1 MRGVP
6 VAPPLRDIV
15 LVGGGH
21 AHVQVLKSFGMKPP
35 PGLRLTVIARE
46 PHTPYSGMLPGYV
59 AGIYGFDDIHIDLAR
74 LSAFGGARFVAAE
87 VTGIDPDERR
97 LHFADRPSMRYDT
110 ASLNTGGVPGAAHGV
125 AAGVASEFVTP
136 VKPIGSFLPRWR
148 RLLAAR
154 PDRVAL
160 VGGGA
165 GAVELAL
172 AIAGAQPDVGL
183 TLLADEPELLPHY
196 PGRAR
201 RVLGRA
207 LANAG
212 VEVVAG
218 FRATAAEGGIVEAAD
233 GRQCAADH
241 VLWVTG
247 VDAPSW
253 PRDAGL
259 ACDEA
264 GFVRV
269 NRQLQS
275 VSHPDVF
282 AVGDV
287 ASLDGQARPKSGVY
301 AVRQGP
307 TLSENLRRHADGRPL
322 CRYRAQRHALAI
334 IGLGEGRAL
343 AVRGRGSVSGRGV
356 WRLKQWIDRRFMERF
371 DDLPEMAVDL
381 PTLPAALQADA
392 PDEMRCGGCGAKLGA
407 DILARVQ
414 ERLAVPVSA
423 ATERGIGDDAAVI
436 RLPNKA
442 VGAAP
447 RLAASCDAF
456 RAMIDDP
463 YRFGRIS
470 AHHALNDLFAM
481 AATPAFALA
490 LVTVPVMADA
500 MMEED
505 LYQLMA
511 GALAVFTEHGVDLV
525 GGHSA
530 EGAELSLGFAVHGY
544 LSGPALEK
552 GGMLPGQRLVLTKP
566 VGTGTLLAGA
576 MRGKTKARH
585 LLAAVEQMDAS
596 NAGAAEVLLRFG
608 ATACTDV
615 TGFGFAGH
623 LTEMTRASGTG
634 ARIELGPFPTLE
646 GALDSLEAGIAS
658 SLQAS
663 NELALA
669 DFAIYGAAPNAAAVR
684 LLADPQTAGGLLA
697 SVPAENVG
705 ECLTALH
712 EAGYTDASVVG
723 DVTESELE
731 VRA

>member
-1 MRGVP
+1 MHSGAP
-6 VAPPLRDIV
+6 SAPPLRDIV

-21 AHVQVLKSFGMKPP
+21 AHVQVLKSFGMKPAP
-35 PGLRLTVIARE
+35 WLRLTIVARE

-59 AGIYGFDDIHIDLAR
+59 AGIHGFDDVHIDLAR
-74 LSAFGGARFVAAE
+74 LAAFGGARLVAAE
-87 VTGIDPDERR
+87 VTGLDPEERR
-97 LHFADRPSMRYDT
+97 LHFADRPSMRYDI
-110 ASLNTGGVPGAAHGV
+110 ASLNVGGVPGE
-125 AAGVASEFVTP
+125 GVASEFVTP
-136 VKPIGSFLPRWR
+136 VKPIGSFLPRWQ
-148 RLLAAR
+148 RLLAAGPER
-154 PDRVAL
+154 IAL
-160 VGGGA
+160 AGGGA

-172 AIAGAQPDVGL
+172 AIARQQPDIALSLL
-183 TLLADEPELLPHY
+183 TDEPDLLPAY
-196 PGRAR
+196 PRRAR
-201 RVLGRA
+201 RA
-207 LANAG
+207 LAEALAKAG
-212 VEVVAG
+212 VELLAG
-218 FRATAAEGGIVEAAD
+218 FRAMAAEKGVVHARD
-233 GRQCAADH
+233 GRQLAADH

-247 VDAPSW
+247 VEAPSW
-253 PRDAGL
+253 VAGAGL

-269 NRQLQS
+269 NRRLQS
-275 VSHPDVF
+275 ISHPDVF
-282 AVGDV
+282 AAGDV

-307 TLSENLRRHADGRPL
+307 ALAENLRRHADGRPL
-322 CRYRAQRHALAI
+322 RRYRAQRHALAI

-343 AVRGRGSVSGRGV
+343 AVRGKGSASGKGV
-356 WRLKQWIDRRFMERF
+356 WRLKQWIDRRFMAHF
-371 DDLPEMAVDL
+371 NDLPEMAVDL

-414 ERLAVPVSA
+414 ARLAVPVSA

-436 RLPNKA
+436 RLPN
-442 VGAAP
+442 GAADGVP

-511 GALAVFTEHGVDLV
+511 GTLAVFAEHGVDLV

-544 LSGPALEK
+544 LRGRALEK
-552 GGMLPGQRLVLTKP
+552 GGMQPGQRLVLTKP

-585 LLAAVEQMDAS
+585 LLGAVDQMDVS
-596 NAGAAEVLLRFG
+596 NALAAELLQRHG
-608 ATACTDV
+608 ATACTDI

-634 ARIELGPFPTLE
+634 ARIELDGFPTLD

-658 SLQAS
+658 SLQPS
-663 NELALA
+663 NELALT
-669 DFAIYGAAPNAAAVR
+669 DFTIYGGAPNAAAVR

-697 SVPAENVG
+697 SVPAGKVAA
-705 ECLTALH
+705 CLTGLR
-712 EAGYTDASVVG
+712 EAGYTDASAVG
-723 DVTESELE
+723 DVTDSELE
-731 VRA
+731 IRA

>member
-1 MRGVP
+1 MRRAAF
-6 VAPPLRDIV
+6 APPLRDIV

-21 AHVQVLKSFGMKPP
+21 AHVQVVKSFGMKPP
-35 PGLRLTVIARE
+35 PGLRLTIVARE
-46 PHTPYSGMLPGYV
+46 PHTPYSGMLPGHV
-59 AGIYGFDDIHIDLAR
+59 AGIYDFDDIHIDLAR

-87 VTGIDPDERR
+87 VVGIDLDEQR
-97 LHFADRPSMRYDT
+97 LLFRGRPSIRYDV
-110 ASLNTGGVPGAAHGV
+110 ASLNTGGVPGEGI
-125 AAGVASEFVTP
+125 ASEFVTP

-148 RLLAAR
+148 RLLSTE
-154 PDRVAL
+154 PTHVAL

-172 AIAGAQPDVGL
+172 AIAGQHPNIGL
-183 TLLADEPELLPHY
+183 TLLTDEPDLLPNY
-196 PGRAR
+196 PRRAQ
-201 RVLGRA
+201 RVLA
-207 LANAG
+207 ASLARAG
-212 VEVVAG
+212 VEVEVG
-218 FRATAAEGGIVEAAD
+218 FRAMAAEGGVVRAED
-233 GRQCAADH
+233 GRQLAVDH

-253 PRDAGL
+253 PAAAGL
-259 ACDEA
+259 ACDES

-269 NRQLQS
+269 NQHLQS

-282 AVGDV
+282 AAGDV
-287 ASLDGQARPKSGVY
+287 ASLDGQLRPKSGVY
-301 AVRQGP
+301 AVREGP
-307 TLSENLRRHADGRPL
+307 VLGQNLRRHADGRRL
-322 CRYRAQRHALAI
+322 RRYRAQRHALAI

-343 AVRGRGSVSGRGV
+343 AVRGKRSISGTGV
-356 WRLKQWIDRRFMERF
+356 WRIKQWIDRRFMERF

-381 PTLPAALQADA
+381 PALPAALQADV

-407 DILARVQ
+407 DILERVQ
-414 ERLAVPVSA
+414 RRLAVPVSA
-423 ATERGIGDDAAVI
+423 ATERGIGDDAAII
-436 RLPNKA
+436 RLPN
-442 VGAAP
+442 GAGGVP

-530 EGAELSLGFAVHGY
+530 EGAELSLGFAVNGY
-544 LSGPALEK
+544 LRGQALEK
-552 GGMLPGQRLVLTKP
+552 SGLEAGQRLVLTKP
-566 VGTGTLLAGA
+566 LGTGTLLAGA

-585 LLAAVEQMDAS
+585 LLAAVDQMDVS
-596 NAGAAEVLLRFG
+596 NARAAEVLLRHG

-623 LTEMTRASGTG
+623 LTEMTRASATG
-634 ARIELGPFPTLE
+634 ARIELANLPALD

-658 SLQAS
+658 SLQPS
-663 NELALA
+663 NELALT
-669 DFAIYGAAPNAAAVR
+669 DFAIYGGAPNAPLVR
-684 LLADPQTAGGLLA
+684 LLADPQTAGGLLG
-697 SVPAENVG
+697 SLPAERAA

-712 EAGYTDASVVG
+712 EAGYTDASAVG
-723 DVTESELE
+723 DVTDGELE
-731 VRA
+731 IRA